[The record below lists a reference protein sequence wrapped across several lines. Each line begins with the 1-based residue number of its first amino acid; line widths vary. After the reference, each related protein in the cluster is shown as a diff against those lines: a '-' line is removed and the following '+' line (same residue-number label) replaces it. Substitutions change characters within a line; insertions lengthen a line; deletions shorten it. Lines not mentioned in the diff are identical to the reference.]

1 MLKKRII
8 PTLLYKELGLVKGS
22 CFDSWRRIGPILPA
36 VKVYNSREVDEL
48 IFLDILSTNN
58 NSDIDYETISGFS
71 KFCFVPLTVGGG
83 IKNINQVKKLLEIGA
98 DKISINS
105 AAYENPKLIEEVANQ
120 FGSQC
125 IVASIDARKEGDK
138 WTCISNSGTENKNI
152 NPIFWSKRLE
162 DLGAGEILITSID
175 KDGTRNGY
183 DLDLISNVSKNVKI
197 PVIAS
202 GGAGSYQDM
211 YKAINLGGASAVAAS
226 SIFHFTEMTPLEA
239 KNYLQEKGIPIR
251 VNYFQKDY

>member
-22 CFDSWRRIGPILPA
+22 KFTSMRRLGPVLPA
-36 VKVYNSREVDEL
+36 IKVYNSREVDEL
-48 IFLDILSTNN
+48 IFLDIAASNN
-58 NSDIDYETISGFS
+58 NSVVDYDIISEFS

-83 IKNINQVKKLLEIGA
+83 IDSVEKVNKLLEIGA

-105 AAYENPKLIEEVANQ
+105 AAYGNPNLVEQIANQ

-125 IVASIDARKEGDK
+125 IVCSVDAKK
-138 WTCISNSGTENKNI
+138 INNNWTCFSNSGTNNKDI
-152 NPIFWSKRLE
+152 CPVRWCKRLE

-175 KDGTRNGY
+175 KDGTNKGY
-183 DLDLISNVSKNVKI
+183 DLELIQNITSEVKI

-202 GGAGSYQDM
+202 GGAGNYDHM
-211 YKAINLGGASAVAAS
+211 YKAIELSGASAVAAA
-226 SIFHFTEMTPLEA
+226 SIFHFTEMTPNEA
-239 KNYLQEKGIPIR
+239 KLYLESKGIPIR
-251 VNYFQKDY
+251 KSCTLEDT